1 MLHTRMKETIATRFT
16 LENSLI
22 ERQTACKN
30 CGVWI
35 GVDPSCWDKNTKE
48 VMKRTFANMSML
60 TKLKYAGLSQ
70 EKLLHIYSLFVRSH
84 TEYCSVAWHDS
95 LTQEQ
100 TNAIERLQIVALKII
115 LGSDTPRKEDGYFDY
130 PEALRMCNLKSLFSR
145 REIKIL
151 SFGKKCIS
159 HPTLEKLFP
168 RNSAVH
174 EDPHNIRNHELF
186 QVNFARTSS
195 YQNSAIPSIQR
206 RLNQHF
212 SSSTSTS

>member
-48 VMKRTFANMSML
+48 VMKRTYANMSML

-70 EKLLHIYSLFVRSH
+70 EKLLHIYSLFVRLH

-100 TNAIERLQIVALKII
+100 TNAIERLQLVALKTI
-115 LGSDTPRKEDGYFDY
+115 LGSDT
-130 PEALRMCNLKSLFSR
+130 L
-145 REIKIL
+145 
-151 SFGKKCIS
+151 
-159 HPTLEKLFP
+159 
-168 RNSAVH
+168 
-174 EDPHNIRNHELF
+174 
-186 QVNFARTSS
+186 
-195 YQNSAIPSIQR
+195 
-206 RLNQHF
+206 
-212 SSSTSTS
+212 